1 MQRGGQKDWFV
12 TPQAPIPAFCRSLS
26 ESPPCGIYALVCVID
41 LTSYRVCVCVCA
53 RARALVHVCGHVRV
67 RVLFK
72 YVVIDV
78 TGEAGASWAL
88 PAARDVTG
96 ALTSL
101 CHGPY
106 RWKPLHHGSHEEEK
120 RRERYLLVSQ
130 YHALQ
135 VDRRRDVPETYC
147 ICVPHLRFSG
157 SLMPFWE

>member
-1 MQRGGQKDWFV
+1 M
-12 TPQAPIPAFCRSLS
+12 
-26 ESPPCGIYALVCVID
+26 
-41 LTSYRVCVCVCA
+41 
-53 RARALVHVCGHVRV
+53 RV

-101 CHGPY
+101 CHELY
-106 RWKPLHHGSHEEEK
+106 LWKPLHHGSHEEEG
-120 RRERYLLVSQ
+120 RRKRYLMVSQ
-130 YHALQ
+130 YHALP

-147 ICVPHLRFSG
+147 MFVPHLRFSG
-157 SLMPFWE
+157 SLMLVWE